1 LRFKGGLEAVDGK
14 SSPEARKPTADA
26 SATPFLSTRFND
38 KDKVAEDYF
47 NGR

>member
-1 LRFKGGLEAVDGK
+1 LRFNGEFEAVDGK
-14 SSPEARKPTADA
+14 SSPEARTSTADA
-26 SATPFLSTRFND
+26 SATPVLSKRYGI